1 MTATPAP
8 KTAKAT
14 TAKTANS
21 TAKAPA
27 KKAAAKPAAK
37 AADKP
42 AAAKPAAKPATRRA
56 SSARAA
62 GRRGA
67 KPQLTLPENHTP
79 SEAIAFDIRVDR
91 IDLTPSVS
99 RILSAGLNEPGTFHA
114 ISLFRDSLTSP
125 GDPNRDP
132 SVAIEAGRKVDAK
145 S

>member
-1 MTATPAP
+1 MTATPSTPAP
-8 KTAKAT
+8 KAAKIAAKAV
-14 TAKTANS
+14 KS
-21 TAKAPA
+21 TAKAVA
-27 KKAAAKPAAK
+27 KPVAKPAAK
-37 AADKP
+37 AA
-42 AAAKPAAKPATRRA
+42 AKPTTRRA

-62 GRRGA
+62 GKRGA
-67 KPQLTLPENHTP
+67 KPQATLPENHTP

>member
-1 MTATPAP
+1 MTATPVP
-8 KTAKAT
+8 KTAKTVKAT
-14 TAKTANS
+14 V
-21 TAKAPA
+21 

-42 AAAKPAAKPATRRA
+42 VAAKPAAKPTTRRA

-62 GRRGA
+62 GKRGA
-67 KPQLTLPENHTP
+67 KPQQTLPENHTP
-79 SEAIAFDIRVDR
+79 SEAIAFDIRMDR

-114 ISLFRDSLTSP
+114 ITLFRDSLTSP

-132 SVAIEAGRKVDAK
+132 SVAIEAGRKVD
-145 S
+145 SRS